1 MYVQYF
7 LECIFKCCNMNII
20 RNVSTIIK
28 FVENVTYLFYSMSL
42 LLMMKRMCTPTYT
55 TETLYKVRWYSGELL
70 SASVA
75 CVCRLQMV
83 GVRRLYGIM
92 HSVHIVFSPPT
103 VWL

>member
-7 LECIFKCCNMNII
+7 LECIFTLNVAAYMYIKCCNMNII

-42 LLMMKRMCTPTYT
+42 LHMMRRMCTPTYT

-83 GVRRLYGIM
+83 GVCRLY
-92 HSVHIVFSPPT
+92 
-103 VWL
+103 